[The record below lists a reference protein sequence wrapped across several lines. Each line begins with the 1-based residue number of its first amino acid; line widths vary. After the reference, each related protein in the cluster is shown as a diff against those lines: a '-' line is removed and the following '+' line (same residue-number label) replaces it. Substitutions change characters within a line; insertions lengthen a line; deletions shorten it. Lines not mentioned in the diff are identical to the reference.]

1 VGPAALNHDSP
12 TWFKQAIINPGSVFA
27 NPEDVMSSPD
37 LELDEKIRVLR
48 SWQYDV
54 AELAVAEEE
63 GMRGSQNGMLRRIL
77 LLLSE
82 LNDGDAIESVAP
94 TKHHGMMNS

>member
-48 SWQYDV
+48 SWQYD
-54 AELAVAEEE
+54 AEEE